1 MERPASTK
9 SYEDFVRN
17 KASFSTKKDN
27 KFYFATSKESLKE
40 CQDSLAHCEKTRY
53 QKESE

>member
-9 SYEDFVRN
+9 SHEDVFRN